1 MVKFFYVSLIILVS
15 ASCSFAQ
22 VQLGFKVSP
31 GISTNRVNS
40 SNEPFDIESNGSGVR
55 FSFGPVFDIMLNQ
68 NENYFFS
75 TGLWYNVKRV
85 GITVNNMDEQYY
97 NVQYLTLPL
106 TVKLKT
112 QEIALDKRI
121 YILFGPTF
129 DIALNSS
136 LKEGT
141 DPFIEDFSFGDV
153 GLLMGTGIEFFLGN
167 TTRISTGFSYSR
179 GLVNVVNRT
188 LNDSQDLTVKNDLF
202 SLDLIVI
209 F

>member
-1 MVKFFYVSLIILVS
+1 
-15 ASCSFAQ
+15 
-22 VQLGFKVSP
+22 
-31 GISTNRVNS
+31 
-40 SNEPFDIESNGSGVR
+40 
-55 FSFGPVFDIMLNQ
+55 
-68 NENYFFS
+68 
-75 TGLWYNVKRV
+75 
-85 GITVNNMDEQYY
+85 MDEQYY